1 MTTLYVLTKGQW
13 DTDRIEWLYLDRDE
27 AYGFAQD
34 YNGITP
40 MEPVQVEE
48 WQTDDPAEPTTARSG
63 RRECR
68 SASVAA
74 SCAILATASSSPN
87 FDIRQTWL
95 TGDSC
100 RKSRWRIANS
110 PGTQG

>member
-63 RRECR
+63 GRECR
-68 SASVAA
+68 SASVVA
-74 SCAILATASSSPN
+74 SCAIPATASSSP
-87 FDIRQTWL
+87 TL
-95 TGDSC
+95 TSAKHG
-100 RKSRWRIANS
+100 
-110 PGTQG
+110 